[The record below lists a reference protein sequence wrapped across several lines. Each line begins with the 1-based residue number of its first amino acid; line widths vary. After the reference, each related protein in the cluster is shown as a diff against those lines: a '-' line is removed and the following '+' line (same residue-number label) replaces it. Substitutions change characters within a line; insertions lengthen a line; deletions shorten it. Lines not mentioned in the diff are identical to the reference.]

1 MPKIQIAPII
11 DQQAVREIYLDEAP
25 HTQNWKDALTEL
37 QELSGDTER
46 FGKRIWDLA
55 QFILGQV
62 STVTQMLEAYRDG
75 KTSRAVPVSPDETFY
90 NRITARYQEQF
101 GEFKKPGI

>member
-25 HTQNWKDALTEL
+25 HTQNWKDAMTEL
-37 QELSGDTER
+37 QALSGDTER
-46 FGKRIWDLA
+46 FGKRVWNLA

-62 STVTQMLEAYRDG
+62 STVTEMLEAYRDG
-75 KTSRAVPVSPDETFY
+75 KTSRAVFPEADETFY
-90 NRITARYQEQF
+90 NRVTVRYQEQF
-101 GEFKKPGI
+101 GEFKKPDA